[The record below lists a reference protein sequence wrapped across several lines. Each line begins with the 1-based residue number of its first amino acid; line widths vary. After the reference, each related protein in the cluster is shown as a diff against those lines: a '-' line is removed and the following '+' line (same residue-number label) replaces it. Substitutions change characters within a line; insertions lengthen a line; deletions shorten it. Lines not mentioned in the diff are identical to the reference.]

1 MGITIKKPEQY
12 LYHTEFETR
21 DYELDAEGIVNNANY
36 LHYLE
41 YVRHC
46 FCKDHGITFGEMRA
60 RGIVA
65 VLRKVEIEYHRWLGG
80 CEKITGTLNIRR
92 EGPKFIFDQAIFDSE
107 GRLSAVAEVTVV
119 SVENGRL
126 SRGDTLGR
134 IFKES
139 LEACSSG
146 SFVQ

>member
-1 MGITIKKPEQY
+1 MAVKIKKPERY
-12 LYHTEFETR
+12 FYHTEFETR

-46 FCKDHGITFGEMRA
+46 FCRDHGITFGEMRA

-65 VLRKVEIEYHRWLGG
+65 VLRKVEIEYHHWLGG
-80 CEKITGTLNIRR
+80 CEKITGALNIRR
-92 EGPKFIFDQAIFDSE
+92 EGAKFIFEQAIFDAE
-107 GRLSAVAEVTVV
+107 GRLSAAAEVTVV

-126 SRGDTLGR
+126 SRGDSLGE
-134 IFKES
+134 IFKTS
-139 LEACSSG
+139 LAACNRTP
-146 SFVQ
+146 FCE